1 MHVERVREQDEF
13 LARPIPH
20 QVVESTQ
27 DETALF
33 EMSMEFSELLHLRLF
48 PLESHFGKKVYQTIV
63 PRNVRL
69 AEAPSYGKPVIAFD
83 KNSKGAQ
90 AYTALAREI
99 LERVAP

>member
-1 MHVERVREQDEF
+1 MCIRDR
-13 LARPIPH
+13 
-20 QVVESTQ
+20 
-27 DETALF
+27 
-33 EMSMEFSELLHLRLF
+33 
-48 PLESHFGKKVYQTIV
+48 LESHFGNKVYKTIV

-83 KNSKGAQ
+83 KSSKGAQ